1 MIRLTTGSDRTLRHN
16 PNRLR
21 RWWLTP
27 QRRAK
32 NPNQRWPRILWDLR
46 TDAHMTTDPDEAV
59 ERDDLAPTKRLHI
72 IAELLAEGVRRQR
85 DDLRRMGE
93 IGQHPEREADGLEP
107 FEPVRLDRPP
117 PHKVG

>member
-1 MIRLTTGSDRTLRHN
+1 
-16 PNRLR
+16 
-21 RWWLTP
+21 
-27 QRRAK
+27 
-32 NPNQRWPRILWDLR
+32 
-46 TDAHMTTDPDEAV
+46 MTIDPDEAV

-85 DDLRRMGE
+85 EDLRRMGE

-117 PHKVG
+117 PTMVDALRTGESTCPMIPTRRSWPLAD

>member
-1 MIRLTTGSDRTLRHN
+1 
-16 PNRLR
+16 
-21 RWWLTP
+21 
-27 QRRAK
+27 
-32 NPNQRWPRILWDLR
+32 
-46 TDAHMTTDPDEAV
+46 MTIDPTEAV
-59 ERDDLAPTKRLHI
+59 ERDDLAPPHLTPTKRLHI

-117 PHKVG
+117 PTMVDALRTGESTCPMIPTRRSWPLAD